1 MEELSLHILDIA
13 ENSITAGAKN
23 IEIKITE
30 NKETD
35 LLKIKIIDDGIA
47 MSDEEI
53 NRPTDP
59 FFTSRT
65 TRRVGLGLPLLKQ
78 AAQSA
83 NGNIEVSSEF
93 GKGTY
98 MCATFQLSHIDRQPL
113 GNMADTI
120 VALIV
125 ANPSINIVYKYER
138 DEHRFIFDT
147 KEIKEKIKGISI
159 NSTSV
164 ISFVRQY
171 IKENTESFS

>member
-35 LLKIKIIDDGIA
+35 LLKIEIIDDGKG
-47 MSDEEI
+47 MSEEEI
-53 NRPTDP
+53 NRATDP
-59 FFTSRT
+59 FFTNRT
-65 TRRVGLGLPLLKQ
+65 TRRVGLGLPLLNQ
-78 AAQSA
+78 AAKMT
-83 NGNIEVSSEF
+83 NGAMNIESTP
-93 GKGTY
+93 GKGTHVS
-98 MCATFQLSHIDRQPL
+98 TRFKLSHIDRQPL

-125 ANPSINIVYKYER
+125 ANPSMNIIYKYER

-147 KEIKEKIKGISI
+147 KEVKEKIKGINI

-164 ISFVRQY
+164 ILFIRQY